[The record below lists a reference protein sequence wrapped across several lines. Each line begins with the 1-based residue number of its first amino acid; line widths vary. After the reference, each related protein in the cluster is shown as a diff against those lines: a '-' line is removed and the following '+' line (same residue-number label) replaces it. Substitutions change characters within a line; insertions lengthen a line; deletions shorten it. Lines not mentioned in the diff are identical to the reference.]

1 MNSFNKFNRDD
12 NNWSSTCTDSGGAN
26 NSVTR
31 KTLNY
36 CEPLE
41 RVKKTKKLG
50 PRLHTHTQRI
60 IPKKKKKK
68 NMGRLV
74 SHRCWILAAPAWLP
88 SLPRS
93 RLSHTHSHAG
103 RNAERWTATLA
114 GTSFTSM
121 TEWLTMQFN
130 TSTTNQ
136 KNKTKKQKTK
146 QKSLKNSSEENTVG
160 DRY

>member
-1 MNSFNKFNRDD
+1 MNSFNKFNCDD

-36 CEPLE
+36 REPLE
-41 RVKKTKKLG
+41 RRKKKLG

-60 IPKKKKKK
+60 IQKKKKR

-103 RNAERWTATLA
+103 RNAERWTLNSHA
-114 GTSFTSM
+114 GRNFIHIDDWM
-121 TEWLTMQFN
+121 TMQFN

-136 KNKTKKQKTK
+136 KKINKKTKN
-146 QKSLKNSSEENTVG
+146 KSLKNSSEENTVG

>member
-1 MNSFNKFNRDD
+1 MNSFNKFNCDD

-41 RVKKTKKLG
+41 RRKKKTRAKA
-50 PRLHTHTQRI
+50 PHTHTTHNT
-60 IPKKKKKK
+60 KKKKK

-103 RNAERWTATLA
+103 RNAERWTLNSHA
-114 GTSFTSM
+114 GRNFIHIDDWM
-121 TEWLTMQFN
+121 TDNAIQYKYN
-130 TSTTNQ
+130 QPKKTN
-136 KNKTKKQKTK
+136 KKQKFEK
-146 QKSLKNSSEENTVG
+146 LKWRKHSG
-160 DRY
+160 W